1 MAIHSRKWRSGDNF
15 SGSTRFNLLLIGVFI
30 LLALS
35 LISFSNWQEKEFLA
49 FGIFLLLAVG
59 LIVSVAISR
68 NKANLPDVSDDSV
81 IFFTRH
87 DRSGYTISVSLAG
100 IRNDFC
106 DLDQVLGGGLF
117 ERLHITSRPAYLKVL
132 SDAVHAR
139 GEHLVELSLR
149 LERVTTKYPN
159 SDEYVTFEAQFKR
172 QRHWLGRKTESA
184 IYGAFKEKRSKNIE
198 LNARED
204 ANRLILGKLEHELRT
219 PLNAIIGF
227 SELLA
232 DPKMVAPDD
241 PRRSEYMRIVA
252 TAGRHMLEIID
263 DLNGRVDGDPQ
274 EMRPS
279 EKTRIFDLVDEAV
292 GMLSFSASA
301 ARADIS
307 YSIEPDLAVPKEIRH
322 FMRQILL
329 NLISNSVKYAPAGK
343 INISAMEEEG
353 VITLSISDNGIGVE
367 PQDLHRLAEP
377 YFRAGRDQGNLPD
390 GQGLGLSV
398 VKGLV
403 DRLGGALRFDSEPG
417 KGTQVVLRLNSDG
430 SPLSGPRR
438 AVDGQL
444 ANFKVDELMERKR
457 A

>member
-1 MAIHSRKWRSGDNF
+1 MVVALNNKF
-15 SGSTRFNLLLIGVFI
+15 SGSRWGNLFMIGVFI
-30 LLALS
+30 LLPIALI
-35 LISFSNWQEKEFLA
+35 LFSNWREYHVLA
-49 FGIFLLLAVG
+49 IGSFLLLAVG
-59 LIVSVAISR
+59 QIVSVARSR
-68 NKANLPDVSDDSV
+68 KDTKWPDASDGSV
-81 IFFTRH
+81 GFATRH
-87 DRSGYTISVSLAG
+87 DRSGYTLSASLAG
-100 IRNDFC
+100 VRTEFC

-117 ERLHITSRPAYLKVL
+117 EKLHVASRPVYLKAL

-149 LERVTTKYPN
+149 LERGSKESLN
-159 SDEYVTFEAQFKR
+159 SDEYVTFEAQFTGKR
-172 QRHWLGRKTESA
+172 RWLSRQKECAVFGV
-184 IYGAFKEKRSKNIE
+184 FKEKRSRSSGLVTK
-198 LNARED
+198 ED
-204 ANRLILGKLEHELRT
+204 TNRLILGKLEHELRT

-252 TAGRHMLEIID
+252 TAGRHMLDIID
-263 DLNGRVDGDPQ
+263 DLNGRVDGDTR
-274 EMRPS
+274 EMPPS
-279 EKTRIFDLVDEAV
+279 EQARIFDLVDEAV

-301 ARADIS
+301 AKADIS
-307 YSIEPDLAVPKEIRH
+307 YSIQPDLAAPKGTRH
-322 FMRQILL
+322 CLRQILL

-343 INISAMEEEG
+343 INITAMEEQG

-367 PQDLHRLAEP
+367 PHDIQRLADP

-403 DRLGGALRFDSEPG
+403 DRLGGALQFESEPG
-417 KGTQVVLRLNSDG
+417 KGTRVVLRLHSDG
-430 SPLSGPRR
+430 SPLAGPRR
-438 AVDGQL
+438 AVEGAAVNL
-444 ANFKVDELMERKR
+444 VSSANAERKR